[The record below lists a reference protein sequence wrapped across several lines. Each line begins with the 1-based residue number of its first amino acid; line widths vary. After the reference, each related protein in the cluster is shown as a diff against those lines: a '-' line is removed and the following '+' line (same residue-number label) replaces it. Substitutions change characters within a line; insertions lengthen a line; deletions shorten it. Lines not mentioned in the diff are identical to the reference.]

1 MLSLCLSQTKRSQKT
16 LCSSHVRGLSTSH
29 PPFPL
34 GLKSVWSVVRQSSSQ
49 SVYGPLVT
57 SISLIVS
64 DSERYTVR
72 KVCAELKRKIHSD
85 DGPLMIFLPFKRSRT
100 VILRT
105 LNKYDGNVNKNITLK
120 YQLAL
125 FVLYLAIIPN
135 RSTCTMWLNYPLTEQ
150 VVTTLF

>member
-1 MLSLCLSQTKRSQKT
+1 MSEVCQPSPPP
-16 LCSSHVRGLSTSH
+16 

-34 GLKSVWSVVRQSSSQ
+34 GFKSVWSVVRQSSSQ

-64 DSERYTVR
+64 DSERYTLR

-105 LNKYDGNVNKNITLK
+105 LNKHDGNVNKNITLK
-120 YQLAL
+120 YQLTL

-135 RSTCTMWLNYPLTEQ
+135 RSTCTMSLNYPLTEQ